1 MKTLNLNNRNFA
13 SGTNQSAAKSNTK
26 NTNKLAN
33 VSPFLLLLLPVF
45 VVMIVTFSISLPK
58 DSDSALKTN
67 TKPSVSVIKITKSLF

>member
-13 SGTNQSAAKSNTK
+13 SEINHSAAKSNTK
-26 NTNKLAN
+26 NANKLAN

-58 DSDSALKTN
+58 ESDSALKTN